1 MTVYVDALRGLYRA
15 HANPENA
22 APMKAYMRD
31 QFDYLGIKTPERRTL
46 FKEFLNTHGLPEV
59 NELAEVLLALWGLPE
74 REFQYTAIG
83 LLGKFGKQL
92 PPVFID
98 TLETLLVTKSWWDT
112 VDGLAAGAVGS
123 HFLRFPEVKEKT
135 LTKWR
140 QSDNFWLRR
149 TCIIHQLN
157 YKEKTDFTLMKEII
171 TENLGSKE
179 FFINKAIG
187 WALRQYSRVDEEG
200 VRQFVADAPLAPL
213 SAKEAL
219 KWLERQ
225 KKKKSENKQ
234 LEAER

>member
-1 MTVYVDALRGLYRA
+1 MTAYVDALIGLYHA
-15 HANPENA
+15 HANPANA

-31 QFDYLGIKTPERRTL
+31 QFEYLGIKTPERRTL
-46 FKEFLNTHGLPEV
+46 FKEFLNTHGLPEG
-59 NELAEVLLALWGLPE
+59 NELEEVLLALWALPE

-83 LLGKFGKQL
+83 LLGKFEKQL

-112 VDGLAAGAVGS
+112 VDSLAAGAVGS
-123 HFLRFPEVKEKT
+123 HFLRSPEIKEKA
-135 LTKWR
+135 LTKWLH
-140 QSDNFWLRR
+140 SDNFWLRR
-149 TCIIHQLN
+149 TCILHQLN

-187 WALRQYSRVDEEG
+187 WALRQYSRVDAEG
-200 VRQFVADAPLAPL
+200 VRQFVAVTPLAPL
-213 SAKEAL
+213 SAREAL

-225 KKKKSENKQ
+225 KNKKNGNK
-234 LEAER
+234 

>member
-1 MTVYVDALRGLYRA
+1 MDDLSEIL
-15 HANPENA
+15 
-22 APMKAYMRD
+22 
-31 QFDYLGIKTPERRTL
+31 L
-46 FKEFLNTHGLPEV
+46 
-59 NELAEVLLALWGLPE
+59 ELWDLPE
-74 REFQYTAIG
+74 REFQYSAIG
-83 LLGKFGKQL
+83 LLGKFEKQL
-92 PPVFID
+92 PPAFID

-112 VDGLAAGAVGS
+112 VDSLAAGPVGS
-123 HFLRFPEVKEKT
+123 HFLRFPEIREKT

-140 QSDNFWLRR
+140 HSDNFWLRR

-225 KKKKSENKQ
+225 KKKMSGNK
-234 LEAER
+234 